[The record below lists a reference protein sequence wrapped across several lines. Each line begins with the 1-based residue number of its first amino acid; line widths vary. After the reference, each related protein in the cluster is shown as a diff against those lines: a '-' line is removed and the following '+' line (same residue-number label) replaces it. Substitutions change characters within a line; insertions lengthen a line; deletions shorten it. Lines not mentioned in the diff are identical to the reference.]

1 MRELQHLQAKTALGS
16 QLCTTVGH
24 QQAKTF
30 LFIDPVKL
38 LVNST
43 FLFFFS
49 LIPHRSPES
58 KICKTQARKLQNDAY
73 HDVQR
78 EFKHCLDP
86 ALPGSSSLPKRCHRQ
101 PQYQPTPPPG
111 WTPERENPTSTFK
124 KPQVDRLCSPCFSC
138 LWSQVFVA
146 VLYFVSLSHVSVNN
160 RS

>member
-49 LIPHRSPES
+49 IFPHRSQES
-58 KICKTQARKLQNDAY
+58 QICKTQARKLQNDAY

-86 ALPGSSSLPKRCHRQ
+86 ALFRRGAIANPSINLLHLLAGLLREKTLPRLLKNLKWTDYARPAFPVCGLRYLLQFYILFHCHMF
-101 PQYQPTPPPG
+101 P
-111 WTPERENPTSTFK
+111 
-124 KPQVDRLCSPCFSC
+124 
-138 LWSQVFVA
+138 
-146 VLYFVSLSHVSVNN
+146 
-160 RS
+160 